1 MASSMYIAG
10 LASDLDWTSMISQLV
25 AVQRNPITL
34 LEEKQDTL
42 NEKQS
47 AWSEVNTL
55 LLSLKTSATALS
67 STDDFDIFSAT
78 ATVSGTSSDVED
90 LLDYAVGTGATQ
102 GSYTITVNH
111 LAIAQ
116 KVASSGFSSTSEAL
130 GIEGTL
136 TINDQDISI
145 TTSDSLSDIQSKI
158 NALNSGDD
166 ATDVTASILGVS
178 DSEYRL
184 ILTSDNTGVDG
195 FTYTDGTGSLGLTQ
209 IVAGLD
215 AEIEVDG
222 YTITRSSNTITD
234 VISGVTLDLVGEDE
248 TATITLNIGRD
259 TDGVKEKI
267 QDFVDA
273 YNELMSYITEQTTAA
288 EDDDEDNPA
297 LYADTSLQTVKST
310 LRNIIMS
317 EVSGLDS
324 TLNYLSLIGINIDTS
339 GQLSIDDDTLD
350 GYLDTNFDDVMN
362 LFAAHGTSSSTELT
376 YIYSGNATAAGDYE
390 VEITQVATKAST
402 VGSGFD
408 GTLDSDTT
416 LVLTPSGGTEQSI
429 TLSAGSDLD
438 AIVEA
443 INDGNTLGIVAEN
456 DGGQLKLTSGD
467 YGSSGSF
474 TVSGISAELGIAD
487 DTYTGV
493 DVAGR
498 IRVEGSSEWMTMTGS
513 GLSLTGDDDQDVE
526 GLVIDYNGTST
537 GTFDFSFIQGA
548 AQKLD
553 NALYSMTDSVDG
565 YVAGKQDSLQS
576 QIDNLDKKI
585 EDMEVRLTRYQE
597 TLMAKYAAMETM
609 LSTLQ
614 STQSWLESQIS
625 SLTSS

>member
-1 MASSMYIAG
+1 
-10 LASDLDWTSMISQLV
+10 MISQLV

>member
-1 MASSMYIAG
+1 MYIAG